1 MILLYKTRNSK
12 DTSIKI
18 NYKRQNYVLMSVM
31 TLVQFY
37 YIWDL
42 FVAFKYLLG
51 GRIIQL
57 TKRLVQLALL
67 F

>member
-1 MILLYKTRNSK
+1 MILLYKTRGSK
-12 DTSIKI
+12 DTTIKI